1 MRLRGIDGW
10 GLCRHLLRGADGGE
24 DAHKAEVGKEPREED
39 GEAQE
44 GAEFG
49 KKLQVAGEKRQ
60 RRLRHQKHTH
70 THGESVSWCRVP
82 LPAPTCLCGEPPERG
97 EGGGD
102 SPEWT

>member
-24 DAHKAEVGKEPREED
+24 DAHEAEVGKEPREED

-49 KKLQVAGEKRQ
+49 KELQVAGEKRQ
-60 RRLRHQKHTH
+60 RRLQGITH
-70 THGESVSWCRVP
+70 AHGESVSCRRRRP
-82 LPAPTCLCGEPPERG
+82 LAFA
-97 EGGGD
+97 
-102 SPEWT
+102 SSH